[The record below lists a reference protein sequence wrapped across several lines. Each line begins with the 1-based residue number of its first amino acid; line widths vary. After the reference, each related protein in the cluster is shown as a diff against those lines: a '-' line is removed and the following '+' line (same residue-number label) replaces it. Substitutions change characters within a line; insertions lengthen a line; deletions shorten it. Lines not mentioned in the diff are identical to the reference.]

1 MKRQFFL
8 ILSLFLASNCFSQT
22 RVSGIVKNE
31 KGDPVFN
38 ASVILMRSTD
48 SLTVAFAFTDDEGF
62 YEIFTKSEA
71 EKMLL
76 SVYGFNVK
84 KQTKLIDN
92 VSQTVDF
99 VVKEEAILLQEV
111 SIKSEKIWENN
122 DTISY
127 LVSAFR
133 DTTDVVIADVLKKM
147 PGIEVDDDG
156 KIEYKGKPISK
167 FYIENMDMLQGRY
180 NLATKNISAEDV
192 ATVQVLENHQ
202 PVKALSNIDIADD
215 AAINIKLKPGSKGT
229 FALTA
234 DVGVGYD
241 ENLLWDGKL
250 AGMYFGKRQQYLS
263 TLNANNSGYRLT
275 DNRNITVRPF
285 ASIIKPSTPTINER
299 SRTFNNS
306 YGFTFNTLQKMKNDA
321 ELSVNALYGG
331 DEIKKSS
338 FSQTTYFIPQSDSI
352 NLSEDMNSM
361 EMTHNF
367 EAGIN
372 YVLNKEKDYLGINFL
387 AAGSN
392 VNDSSNIMRDYLV
405 RQNQS
410 YQAIS
415 TKLDLRWVRRNR
427 NDSGKGIEIE
437 SKNSYGTLPYSS
449 GARPGSFPDILNDSV
464 KYALTNQD
472 INLTSLK
479 SYNVLRFLSLF
490 VWKRF
495 TLFPTATFSLERQ
508 TLGSTLDLTDN
519 GGNTFTLEEPQ
530 YGNDIL
536 WLKLQ
541 PAIGLTFD
549 YRSLRIKSQLY
560 IPVQLRYIDF
570 IDDRNDN
577 SYNNI
582 KVLSQPSFSFKYK
595 MNHRFDISV
604 NSFIYNSTPSL
615 QTLYSGYILRDYRT
629 LARYDSRLADTWGNS
644 SSLKL
649 TYDNIFKYLVC
660 DASVNYNRYKNEV
673 MYAQNFEGD
682 MLIINAVEKESTGDY
697 LSFSLY
703 AGKGFEWHNLNIN
716 AKCSYGY
723 GRTPQL
729 VEDKVATYFNKG
741 WNANVTASLRI
752 TERIIFSNKGSW
764 SRMISK
770 LEGQTSNQKP
780 IISFIDQANID
791 FILPFGISV
800 GSSLEY
806 YHTSGMGIRQD
817 FGLLDCNISYTYKR
831 VRFILDCQNILNTKN
846 FVYSYYSDIYGYY
859 SEYSIRPR
867 SVMLTAKFK
876 VL

>member
-38 ASVILMRSTD
+38 AS
-48 SLTVAFAFTDDEGF
+48 FTDDEGF

-285 ASIIKPSTPTINER
+285 ASIIKPSMPTINER

-410 YQAIS
+410 YHAIS

-464 KYALTNQD
+464 NYALTNQD

-490 VWKRF
+490 AE
-495 TLFPTATFSLERQ
+495 TLSLLKNRNTAT
-508 TLGSTLDLTDN
+508 T
-519 GGNTFTLEEPQ
+519 
-530 YGNDIL
+530 
-536 WLKLQ
+536 
-541 PAIGLTFD
+541 
-549 YRSLRIKSQLY
+549 
-560 IPVQLRYIDF
+560 
-570 IDDRNDN
+570 
-577 SYNNI
+577 
-582 KVLSQPSFSFKYK
+582 SF
-595 MNHRFDISV
+595 
-604 NSFIYNSTPSL
+604 
-615 QTLYSGYILRDYRT
+615 G
-629 LARYDSRLADTWGNS
+629 
-644 SSLKL
+644 
-649 TYDNIFKYLVC
+649 
-660 DASVNYNRYKNEV
+660 
-673 MYAQNFEGD
+673 
-682 MLIINAVEKESTGDY
+682 
-697 LSFSLY
+697 
-703 AGKGFEWHNLNIN
+703 
-716 AKCSYGY
+716 
-723 GRTPQL
+723 
-729 VEDKVATYFNKG
+729 
-741 WNANVTASLRI
+741 
-752 TERIIFSNKGSW
+752 
-764 SRMISK
+764 
-770 LEGQTSNQKP
+770 
-780 IISFIDQANID
+780 
-791 FILPFGISV
+791 
-800 GSSLEY
+800 
-806 YHTSGMGIRQD
+806 
-817 FGLLDCNISYTYKR
+817 
-831 VRFILDCQNILNTKN
+831 
-846 FVYSYYSDIYGYY
+846 
-859 SEYSIRPR
+859 
-867 SVMLTAKFK
+867 
-876 VL
+876 

>member
-285 ASIIKPSTPTINER
+285 ASIIKPSMPTINER

-338 FSQTTYFIPQSDSI
+338 FSQTTYFVPQSDSI

-464 KYALTNQD
+464 NYALTNQD

-519 GGNTFTLEEPQ
+519 DGNTFTLEEPQ

-536 WLKLQ
+536 WLKL
-541 PAIGLTFD
+541 
-549 YRSLRIKSQLY
+549 
-560 IPVQLRYIDF
+560 
-570 IDDRNDN
+570 
-577 SYNNI
+577 
-582 KVLSQPSFSFKYK
+582 
-595 MNHRFDISV
+595 
-604 NSFIYNSTPSL
+604 
-615 QTLYSGYILRDYRT
+615 
-629 LARYDSRLADTWGNS
+629 
-644 SSLKL
+644 
-649 TYDNIFKYLVC
+649 
-660 DASVNYNRYKNEV
+660 
-673 MYAQNFEGD
+673 
-682 MLIINAVEKESTGDY
+682 
-697 LSFSLY
+697 
-703 AGKGFEWHNLNIN
+703 
-716 AKCSYGY
+716 
-723 GRTPQL
+723 
-729 VEDKVATYFNKG
+729 
-741 WNANVTASLRI
+741 
-752 TERIIFSNKGSW
+752 
-764 SRMISK
+764 
-770 LEGQTSNQKP
+770 
-780 IISFIDQANID
+780 
-791 FILPFGISV
+791 
-800 GSSLEY
+800 
-806 YHTSGMGIRQD
+806 
-817 FGLLDCNISYTYKR
+817 
-831 VRFILDCQNILNTKN
+831 
-846 FVYSYYSDIYGYY
+846 
-859 SEYSIRPR
+859 
-867 SVMLTAKFK
+867 
-876 VL
+876 